1 MSKTDGKSF
10 DVNSQSLPKIPTKIQ
25 GLDEVLHG
33 GLPTG
38 RLTVVNGGPGS
49 GKTLMGLQL
58 LTGGTRSGHSA
69 VFISFEETSEAIRR
83 NALTMGWDLA
93 KVEEDGDLAMIN
105 PEIDYEAV
113 SSGTFTIEGLCAILE
128 GQVRKIGAELIVI
141 DAIDM
146 LMRLFN
152 DPSDAQ
158 NQLVTLHRWLNDRD
172 LTAVMTV
179 KASESNQR
187 DFEYLD
193 FMADCVIT
201 LDQRIQ
207 KQVSTRRLKVN
218 KYRGSD
224 FSSREHP
231 FIISKQG
238 IVVMP
243 LTSVELVEQA
253 TGAFVSTADDE
264 VDEVLGGGYRRG
276 SSILI
281 SGPSGSG
288 KTTLAFM
295 FSEAAANRGERVLY
309 LSFEQSEQAL
319 VSEMKSVGYDLE
331 SLIKDGELRIS
342 SFMPE
347 SAGME
352 EHLYRIIQQIEEF
365 QPEHLVLDAISAT
378 HRIGSEQA
386 ATDFLVRLYF
396 YAKTRG
402 ITCIFTNQTFVPM
415 SEDLKIS
422 GLGISSL
429 VDTAIVLS
437 YFREQEQIG
446 RKLLVLKSRGTNH
459 SRKYHEFFITDNG
472 ISISDAE
479 IR

>member
-1 MSKTDGKSF
+1 MSKADGKTF
-10 DVNSQSLPKIPTKIQ
+10 NVNPQSLSKTSTKIQ

-38 RLTVVNGGPGS
+38 RLTIVNGGPGS
-49 GKTLMGLQL
+49 GKTLMGLEL
-58 LTGGTRSGHSA
+58 LLGGTRSGQSA
-69 VFISFEETSEAIRR
+69 VFISFEESSEAIRR

-93 KVEEDGDLAMIN
+93 KVEEDGDLAMVN

-152 DPSDAQ
+152 DPSRAQ
-158 NQLVTLHRWLNDRD
+158 NQLVTLHRWLSEHE

-179 KASESNQR
+179 KASKNNQR
-187 DFEYLD
+187 DFDYLD

-201 LDQRIQ
+201 LGQRVQ
-207 KQVSTRRLKVN
+207 DRVPTRRLKVN
-218 KYRGSD
+218 KYRGSG

-243 LTSVELVEQA
+243 LTSVDLVEK
-253 TGAFVSTADDE
+253 TKGDFVSTANDEMDDI
-264 VDEVLGGGYRRG
+264 LGGGYRRG
-276 SSILI
+276 SSVIV
-281 SGPSGSG
+281 SGASGSG

-295 FSEAAANRGERVLY
+295 FSEAAAKRGERVLY
-309 LSFEQSEQAL
+309 LSFEQSELAL
-319 VSEMKSVGYDLE
+319 ISEMKSVGYDLK
-331 SLIKDGELRIS
+331 SLIKEGNLRIT

-352 EHLYRIIQQIEEF
+352 EHLFRIIQQIEEY

-378 HRIGSEQA
+378 HRIGSDQA
-386 ATDFLVRLYF
+386 ARDFLVRLYF
-396 YAKTRG
+396 HAKKRG

-415 SEDLKIS
+415 SEDIKIS
-422 GLGISSL
+422 GMGISSL
-429 VDTAIVLS
+429 VDTALILS
-437 YFREQEQIG
+437 FFREKDQIR
-446 RKLLVLKSRGTNH
+446 RKLLVLKSRGTDH
-459 SRKYHEFFITDNG
+459 SMNYHEFFITDNG
-472 ISISDAE
+472 ISIGDS
-479 IR
+479 